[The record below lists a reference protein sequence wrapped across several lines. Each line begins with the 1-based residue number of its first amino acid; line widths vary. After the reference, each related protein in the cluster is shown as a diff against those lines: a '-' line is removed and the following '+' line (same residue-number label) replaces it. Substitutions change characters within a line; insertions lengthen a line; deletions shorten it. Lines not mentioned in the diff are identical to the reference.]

1 LTVNNNII
9 NKMDKT
15 DNFNINNNNYKI
27 HKV

>member
-1 LTVNNNII
+1 VNNNII